1 MKNSIE
7 VMTAPMEPMGVR
19 FTEQGLQ
26 VVAAFEMAKSGSIV
40 TVRMKMTQM
49 KNRSWDIST
58 MTTNTK
64 LWQMPLMNIWTLQ
77 NLTN

>member
-26 VVAAFEMAKSGSIV
+26 VVAAFE
-40 TVRMKMTQM
+40 TDTEQRET
-49 KNRSWDIST
+49 NRTEYGMVLYDDVHKRGIRIPFPAENRVGKVYA
-58 MTTNTK
+58 MY
-64 LWQMPLMNIWTLQ
+64 
-77 NLTN
+77 